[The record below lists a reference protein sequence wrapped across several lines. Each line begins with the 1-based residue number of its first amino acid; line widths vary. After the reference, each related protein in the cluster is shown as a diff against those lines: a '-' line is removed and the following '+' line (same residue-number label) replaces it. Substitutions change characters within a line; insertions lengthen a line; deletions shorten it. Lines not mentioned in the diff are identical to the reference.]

1 MIAAA
6 SNHWPGGGREDFMHK
21 VNIPQAYIDR
31 VTARGGRAHSVESLN
46 ANKTA
51 LIVVDMQNYFMG
63 EGQPSECPVAREIV
77 PNVNRLADTLRRAGG
92 LVVWI
97 QTLAGRETL
106 ESWSTYYERMTPEK
120 GEGRISGMS
129 PGGSGY
135 DLWPD
140 LDVRE
145 ADEVVIKNRYSAFI
159 RGSSNLEEMLRRRGM
174 DTILITGVST
184 STCCESTARDGM
196 MLNFRTMMISD
207 GCAAPDDYLHNATLN
222 NFYLQFGDVQSTD
235 DVVAL
240 LDASAKAA
248 AAE

>member
-1 MIAAA
+1 
-6 SNHWPGGGREDFMHK
+6 MHK
-21 VNIPQAYIDR
+21 VNIPQEYIDR
-31 VTARGGRAHSVESLN
+31 VAARGGRAHSVAALDGPR
-46 ANKTA
+46 TA
-51 LIVVDMQNYFMG
+51 LIVVDMQYYFMA

-77 PNVNRLADTLRRAGG
+77 PNVNRLADGVRRNGG

-97 QTLAGRETL
+97 QTLSGP
-106 ESWSTYYERMTPEK
+106 ESLDFWSVYYERMTPDK
-120 GEGRISGMS
+120 AKARVDGMS

-140 LDVRE
+140 LDVHDG
-145 ADEVVIKNRYSAFI
+145 DEIVIKTRYSAFI
-159 RGSSNLEEMLRRRGM
+159 QGSSRLEDVLRARGI

-222 NFYLQFGDVQSTD
+222 NFYLQFGDVQATD
-235 DVVAL
+235 EVISL
-240 LDASAKAA
+240 LDKGTAKPA